1 MSDVVQEESI
11 SPEELT
17 RIIILGGGATRVS
30 LIPLKEREA
39 AILQARQ
46 WCG

>member
-11 SPEELT
+11 SSEELT
-17 RIIILGGGATRVS
+17 RIIIILGATRVS
-30 LIPLKEREA
+30 LISLKEREA
-39 AILQARQ
+39 ASLQARQ

>member
-17 RIIILGGGATRVS
+17 RIIILGATRVS

-39 AILQARQ
+39 ASLQALQ

>member
-11 SPEELT
+11 SSEELT
-17 RIIILGGGATRVS
+17 RIIILGATRVS
-30 LIPLKEREA
+30 PIPLKEREA
-39 AILQARQ
+39 AILQARR